1 MRFLFNLLFI
11 SLFTCLSAQAQ
22 LTLSGQITD
31 AASGTALVGA
41 TVSDGRSGALSD
53 AEGNFKLSGLKP
65 GIYTFSF
72 SFVGYHAKTLQL
84 KLTQD
89 TTLHIR
95 LQEDP
100 LKMQDVEI
108 FGIREYPVTSY
119 EIEKATLEKQ
129 NLGQDLPIL
138 MQFSPSVVSTSDA
151 GAGVGYTGMRVRGS
165 DASRTNVTI
174 NGIPV
179 NDAESHGVFWVNMP
193 DFASSV
199 ERIQI
204 QRGVG
209 TSTNGAG
216 AFGASVNLNTEQASE
231 EAYAE
236 TSQSYGSFNTW
247 RHSLSAGTGR
257 IADYFKVDTRLSK
270 ITSDGFI
277 DNAWSDLKSFYVSGS
292 YDRKRTNLTLNVFS
306 GKERTFQAWNGVPQE
321 QLEAGNRTFNELS
334 GYDNEIDNYQ
344 QDHYQLILNQGIGQ
358 HWHLNTALHYTRGR
372 GYFEQFRASD
382 DLSDYALEPVQIGG
396 ETIHESDLIRRRW
409 LDNHFYGAVWNLNYD
424 NEDSKFNFNFGGGA
438 NRYEGKHF
446 GEVIWAQF
454 ASNGEIRHRY
464 YDNDAVKTD
473 LNVYGKVQRELFE
486 SFSAFLDLQ
495 VRQVGYEFL
504 GFNNAGENVTQ
515 NVNLTFFNP
524 KFGVKYQLENHEF
537 YASYARG
544 NKEPNRDDFTESSP
558 TSRPTH
564 ETLDNLEAGWSG
576 RFGKVQFNANY
587 YLMQYKNQLIL
598 TGQIN
603 DVGAYVRANVPDSYR
618 TGIELSAFWQ
628 ANEKLSWEANA
639 TFSQNKIRD
648 FVEYRDSY
656 AADWSYEGQ
665 TEIRHGDTDIA
676 LSPNFIA
683 ASQLNYS
690 PVKGLEISLLSKFV
704 GEQFLDN
711 TSNDARKLDAYNTQD
726 IRLRY
731 SIPVRGLRSCTLS
744 LLINN
749 ALDAEYESN
758 GYTWG
763 YDFDGQAEQFN
774 YFYPQAGRNFLIGI
788 TLGI

>member
-1 MRFLFNLLFI
+1 M
-11 SLFTCLSAQAQ
+11 
-22 LTLSGQITD
+22 
-31 AASGTALVGA
+31 
-41 TVSDGRSGALSD
+41 
-53 AEGNFKLSGLKP
+53 
-65 GIYTFSF
+65 
-72 SFVGYHAKTLQL
+72 
-84 KLTQD
+84 
-89 TTLHIR
+89 
-95 LQEDP
+95 
-100 LKMQDVEI
+100 
-108 FGIREYPVTSY
+108 
-119 EIEKATLEKQ
+119 
-129 NLGQDLPIL
+129 
-138 MQFSPSVVSTSDA
+138 
-151 GAGVGYTGMRVRGS
+151 
-165 DASRTNVTI
+165 
-174 NGIPV
+174 
-179 NDAESHGVFWVNMP
+179 
-193 DFASSV
+193 
-199 ERIQI
+199 
-204 QRGVG
+204 
-209 TSTNGAG
+209 
-216 AFGASVNLNTEQASE
+216 
-231 EAYAE
+231 
-236 TSQSYGSFNTW
+236 
-247 RHSLSAGTGR
+247 
-257 IADYFKVDTRLSK
+257 DTRLSK

-334 GYDNEIDNYQ
+334 GYDNEVDNYQ

-382 DLSDYALEPVQIGG
+382 DLSDYNLDPVQVGG
-396 ETIHESDLIRRRW
+396 ETISESDLIRRRW

-424 NEDSKFNFNFGGGA
+424 NEDLKFNFNFGGGA
-438 NRYEGKHF
+438 NRYEGGHF

-454 ASNGEIRHRY
+454 ASNGSIRYRY

-486 SFSAFLDLQ
+486 NFSAFLDLQ

-515 NVNLTFFNP
+515 DVSLTFFNP
-524 KFGVKYQLENHEF
+524 KFGVKYQLKNHEF

-564 ETLDNLEAGWSG
+564 ETLNNIEAGWWG

-587 YLMQYKNQLIL
+587 YLMQYKNQLIV

-603 DVGAYVRANVPDSYR
+603 DVGAYVRANVENSYR
-618 TGIELSAFWQ
+618 TGVELSAFWQ

-665 TEIRHGDTDIA
+665 TEVRHGDTDIA

-683 ASQLNYS
+683 GSQLNYS
-690 PVKGLEISLLSKFV
+690 PMKGLEVSLLSKFV

-711 TSNDARKLDAYNTQD
+711 TSNDLRKLDAYNSQD

-731 SIPVRGLRSCTLS
+731 SLNVRGLRSCTLS
-744 LLINN
+744 LLVNN
-749 ALDAEYESN
+749 VLDAEFKSN

-763 YDFDGQAEQFN
+763 YDFAGQAEQFN
-774 YFYPQAGRNFLIGI
+774 YFYPQAGRNFLIGL